1 MATAA
6 AFYEEYECS
15 PFAVEARVDKA
26 DVGGKAV
33 AENENLTTGK
43 IAALLPKAMLP
54 GFNVLSDNSLVG
66 VDAAGAAIAS
76 SEAFSPVSLKR
87 W

>member
-1 MATAA
+1 M
-6 AFYEEYECS
+6 
-15 PFAVEARVDKA
+15 EARVEIA

-54 GFNVLSDNSLVG
+54 GFTVLSDNGVVG
-66 VDAAGAAIAS
+66 VDAAEAAIAS
-76 SEAFSPVSLKR
+76 LEAFSPVSLKR